1 MGRALGGGRGLLE
14 TGVRFLPMQGESL
27 LGTEDAAA
35 LGADRLYLIV
45 LHVWHRKG
53 GEGRARLRTFRIAV
67 AGPYDAPGTERAI
80 ARLRTPHAAMMIR
93 M

>member
-1 MGRALGGGRGLLE
+1 
-14 TGVRFLPMQGESL
+14 MQGKGF
-27 LGTEDAAA
+27 LGAEDAAA

-45 LHVWHRKG
+45 LHVRHRKG

-67 AGPYDAPGTERAI
+67 AGPYDAPGADRAI